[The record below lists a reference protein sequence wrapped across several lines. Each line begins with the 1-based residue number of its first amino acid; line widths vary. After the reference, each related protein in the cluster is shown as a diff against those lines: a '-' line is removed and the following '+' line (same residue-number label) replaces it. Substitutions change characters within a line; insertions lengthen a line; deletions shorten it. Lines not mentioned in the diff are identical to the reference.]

1 MAKKL
6 HALIV
11 EMFLDMIVSFFE
23 TQNCN
28 FTETCSTLFAA
39 GKSATLTFTTEN
51 AFLTEETPVF
61 YHKAR
66 RDFMNVLHEHGRPS
80 RQIYS
85 VLRNIFLGVILGPL
99 PSTLQRSNAERTR
112 RRSAGREEELNFLQ
126 LQQRPR
132 TAKSVACRA
141 RARKPETS

>member
-11 EMFLDMIVSFFE
+11 EMLLDMIVSFFE

-51 AFLTEETPVF
+51 AFLTEDTI
-61 YHKAR
+61 
-66 RDFMNVLHEHGRPS
+66 RDF
-80 RQIYS
+80 
-85 VLRNIFLGVILGPL
+85 FKFF
-99 PSTLQRSNAERTR
+99 
-112 RRSAGREEELNFLQ
+112 RECFNFLNQ
-126 LQQRPR
+126 
-132 TAKSVACRA
+132 
-141 RARKPETS
+141 

>member
-11 EMFLDMIVSFFE
+11 EMFLEMIVSFFE
-23 TQNCN
+23 KQNCI
-28 FTETCSTLFAA
+28 FTDTCSTLFTA

-66 RDFMNVLHEHGRPS
+66 RGFMNCAS
-80 RQIYS
+80 RTWQTIKAAAS
-85 VLRNIFLGVILGPL
+85 TQCFEASFL
-99 PSTLQRSNAERTR
+99 E
-112 RRSAGREEELNFLQ
+112 
-126 LQQRPR
+126 
-132 TAKSVACRA
+132 
-141 RARKPETS
+141 